1 MIGGN
6 KMERAG
12 VERVTRLQNNYLQS
26 HELNE
31 KRKRKRQ
38 KGLMRRLLAF
48 FVVFALLSTFMI
60 SSLISQSHQINEATQ
75 TKKSLQKQ
83 LSQSKHE
90 ASDVKKRIKLLHDK
104 DYIGEIARR
113 DYLLSNKG
121 EIIFSKP
128 AQTKD

>member
-1 MIGGN
+1 M
-6 KMERAG
+6 K
-12 VERVTRLQNNYLQS
+12 
-26 HELNE
+26 

-48 FVVFALLSTFMI
+48 LVVFALLSTFMI
-60 SSLISQSHQINEATQ
+60 SSLISQSHQINEAMQ
-75 TKKSLQKQ
+75 TKKGLQKQ
-83 LSQSKHE
+83 LNQSKHE

-121 EIIFSKP
+121 EIIFQNP
-128 AQTKD
+128 LRPRIDRHFFCYV